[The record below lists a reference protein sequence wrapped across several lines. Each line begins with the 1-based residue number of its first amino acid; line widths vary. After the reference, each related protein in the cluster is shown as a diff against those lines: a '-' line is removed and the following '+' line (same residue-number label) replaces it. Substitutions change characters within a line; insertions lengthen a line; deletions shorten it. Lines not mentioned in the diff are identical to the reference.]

1 MRGARVVVP
10 TPGQATMV
18 KLLHSSHNGVV
29 KMKALARSYI
39 WWPGIDQQIEN
50 IAQHCGQCEENA
62 RQPTRAPL
70 QPWLFP
76 QRPWSRVHVYYAG
89 STEGKMI
96 LVVVDAY
103 SKWIEA
109 KVVHS
114 ATTQVTIEQL
124 RGLFATHGL
133 PETIVSDNGTC
144 FTSAEFKQ
152 FVTRNNIQHITSP
165 AYHPSSNG
173 LAERAVQLVKRGLA
187 KLKDGSMETRLARY
201 LMTYRVTPHST
212 IKGTSPSELLMGR
225 KLRTLLDAVHP
236 SISGTVHR
244 KQEKMAENYNK
255 KSKVR
260 CFHPGDK
267 IYVKSH
273 TQSAPKWIPAV
284 LRERS
289 NDAMISETEDGRVL
303 RRHRDHVRRRHADSL
318 DIQEG
323 VSQDIPAA
331 ILEPSEP
338 GETVTGAPST
348 DEERED
354 IAAAQPARA
363 TPSSDKEPSSLR
375 RSERLRKAPDKLNL

>member
-1 MRGARVVVP
+1 M
-10 TPGQATMV
+10 
-18 KLLHSSHNGVV
+18 
-29 KMKALARSYI
+29 
-39 WWPGIDQQIEN
+39 
-50 IAQHCGQCEENA
+50 
-62 RQPTRAPL
+62 
-70 QPWLFP
+70 
-76 QRPWSRVHVYYAG
+76 
-89 STEGKMI
+89 
-96 LVVVDAY
+96 
-103 SKWIEA
+103 
-109 KVVHS
+109 
-114 ATTQVTIEQL
+114 
-124 RGLFATHGL
+124 
-133 PETIVSDNGTC
+133 
-144 FTSAEFKQ
+144 
-152 FVTRNNIQHITSP
+152 
-165 AYHPSSNG
+165 
-173 LAERAVQLVKRGLA
+173 QLVKRGLA

-212 IKGTSPSELLMGR
+212 TGTSPSELLMGR

-267 IYVKSH
+267 VYVKSH

-289 NDAMISETEDGRVL
+289 NDVMISETEDGRVL

-354 IAAAQPARA
+354 IAASQPARA